1 MKNEILE
8 LLKQSSSIE
17 RGYIIDQA
25 LKDGWLKYDDNTINT
40 VGAYIY
46 K

>member
-1 MKNEILE
+1 MDKAKDI
-8 LLKQSSSIE
+8 S

-25 LKDGWLKYDDNTINT
+25 INLGWLKFDENTINT